1 MTRALVRVE
10 ERALALPEPS
20 AAQLAG
26 IGAWLQAVRQRAENV
41 DTRGFTW
48 LVLSPFALRDRR
60 ALATELAALGVAVR
74 GRTPL
79 HGWSRISTAFRV
91 TEPDPSL
98 RRLRATALF
107 ESAWDALCPGAPA
120 EAWALAPGGDH
131 ARVAKMKQTLRS
143 WMQHLRADFGQPG
156 MEGRVFSPFHLA
168 DVDEAD
174 DEARRLVAAVGL
186 LASAIPPPATIG
198 RART

>member
-1 MTRALVRVE
+1 MTRPMARMEVM
-10 ERALALPEPS
+10 ALALPEPS

-48 LVLSPFALRDRR
+48 LVLSPFALRDRC
-60 ALATELAALGVAVR
+60 ALASELAALGVSVR

-91 TEPDPSL
+91 TVPNPSP
-98 RRLRATALF
+98 RRLHATALY
-107 ESAWDALCPGAPA
+107 ERAWEELCPGVPA

-131 ARVAKMKQTLRS
+131 ARLARMKKRLRS
-143 WMQHLRADFGQPG
+143 WMQHLRVDFGQPG
-156 MEGRVFSPFHLA
+156 MEGRVFGPFHLA
-168 DVDEAD
+168 DVEDAD

-186 LASAIPPPATIG
+186 LASAIPPPAPIG